1 MIVVDYDSL
10 AHSSAERLINGALYG
25 SVAALVLWFAQ
36 PRLKR
41 YQPGLRFAI
50 LFLALIV
57 VGLFPFLLTGRSGS
71 AASVG
76 SSPELNLPGAW
87 ASRLVLLW
95 AVGAAMGLGRIV
107 WSLIRLRQLRAA
119 SQVVAVEDL
128 PILLHTTVK
137 DLGSRGVSVSVSD
150 QVSIPAAIGIFAPTV
165 IFPSWAWREL
175 PAEELNAILLHEL
188 AHLRRWDDWTNL
200 AQQFTKA
207 LLFFHPAVWWIESKL
222 ALEREMA
229 CDAFVV
235 EKTANASAY
244 ARCLVSLAE
253 HSITRRTFSLA
264 HAAVGKVKQI
274 SVRVSQVLEI
284 QSGRLLPSRALL
296 AAAFAG
302 ATAVLIVGASYMPE
316 LVSFKRTAP
325 VTTMVADSS
334 PAFSVTPTLASVT
347 QVSVMQKDVIT
358 KATVAVHRHPV
369 SPRTLEAVAPSIAE
383 KSTPVPV
390 VEAGLKSPIVQTV
403 YLIYDTPEISPSGE
417 IMFRWNVM
425 QLTVYS
431 TNPAAVQSQLPAKK
445 I

>member
-1 MIVVDYDSL
+1 MMAFDYNSL
-10 AHSSAERLINGALYG
+10 AHSGAERLINGAIYG
-25 SVAALVLWFAQ
+25 SVAALGLWFAQ

-41 YQPGLRFAI
+41 YQPSLRFAI
-50 LFLALIV
+50 LFLGLIV
-57 VGLFPFLLTGRSGS
+57 VGVFPLLLSVRAGASNLS
-71 AASVG
+71 A
-76 SSPELNLPGAW
+76 SSSELYLPGVW
-87 ASRLVLLW
+87 ASRLLLLW
-95 AVGAAMGLGRIV
+95 VVGAGLGLVRISH
-107 WSLIRLRQLRAA
+107 SLLRLRQLCGAA
-119 SQVVAVEDL
+119 QVVAVENL
-128 PILLHTTVK
+128 PGLLQTTAREF
-137 DLGSRGVSVSVSD
+137 GSRGVSVSVSHE
-150 QVSIPAAIGIFAPTV
+150 VRIPVAVGIFAPMV
-165 IFPSWAWREL
+165 IFPSWSWRDL
-175 PAEELNAILLHEL
+175 SAEELNAILLHEL

-200 AQQFTKA
+200 AQQVMKA

-222 ALEREMA
+222 TLEREMA

-235 EKTANASAY
+235 EKTANASGY

-253 HSITRRTFSLA
+253 HSLTRRTFALA

-274 SVRVSQVLEI
+274 SMRVSQMLEV
-284 QSGRLLPSRALL
+284 QSGHLLPSRAWL

-302 ATAVLIVGASYMPE
+302 ATAVVIAGASYMPE

-383 KSTPVPV
+383 KSTPVPI

-403 YLIYDTPEISPSGE
+403 YLIYDAPEISPSGE

>member
-1 MIVVDYDSL
+1 MMTFDYNSL

-76 SSPELNLPGAW
+76 LSPELNLPGAW
-87 ASRLVLLW
+87 ASRLLLLW

-107 WSLIRLRQLRAA
+107 WSLTRLRQLRAA
-119 SQVVAVEDL
+119 SQVVPVEDL
-128 PILLHTTVK
+128 PILLHRTVK
-137 DLGSRGVSVSVSD
+137 DLGSRGVSVSVSHE
-150 QVSIPAAIGIFAPTV
+150 VSIPAAIGIFAPTV

-296 AAAFAG
+296 ATACAG
-302 ATAVLIVGASYMPE
+302 ATAVVIAGASYMPE
-316 LVSFKRTAP
+316 LVSFKTAP
-325 VTTMVADSS
+325 VRTMVSDSS

-383 KSTPVPV
+383 KSSAVPV
-390 VEAGLKSPIVQTV
+390 VEAGLKSQIVQTV
-403 YLIYDTPEISPSGE
+403 YLVYDTPEISPSGQ
-417 IMFRWNVM
+417 IVFRLNVM

-431 TNPAAVQSQLPAKK
+431 TNPAADQSQLPAKK